1 MGDSMLKKTLKR
13 REFLTAAGAGV
24 LGATWAGRAHGR
36 SPAAARELLVYV
48 GAYTTGKSFG
58 IYLYRLDLADG
69 SLKHLSTNADIANP
83 SYLTIDHARRRLY
96 AINRVEEFEGAPGG
110 AVSSFEIEPNSG
122 ALRFVNRRGSK
133 GLGPCYLSVA
143 GSGRFVFVA
152 NYVGGNVAVLP
163 VLKGGGLGEATQVI
177 QFKGSGPNRPRQ
189 ETSHAHCILLDPA
202 NEHAYSCDLGAD
214 KVMVYD
220 FDQRTGRLTPNAQ
233 LSVSLKPGAGPRHLS
248 FHPNGRMLYVI
259 NELDATVTSFMRDV
273 RRGTLRELE
282 TVATL
287 PTDFK
292 EPNTSADIHVA
303 PGGKFLYC
311 SNRGHDSLTSFRIDP
326 RTGRLKLLGHT
337 PTEGKTPRSFA
348 IDPTGNFLLAAN
360 QNSDT
365 VVTFR
370 IDPQTGTLRPTGH
383 KAEIPAPV
391 CLKLTPPL

>member
-1 MGDSMLKKTLKR
+1 
-13 REFLTAAGAGV
+13 
-24 LGATWAGRAHGR
+24 
-36 SPAAARELLVYV
+36 
-48 GAYTTGKSFG
+48 
-58 IYLYRLDLADG
+58 
-69 SLKHLSTNADIANP
+69 
-83 SYLTIDHARRRLY
+83 
-96 AINRVEEFEGAPGG
+96 
-110 AVSSFEIEPNSG
+110 
-122 ALRFVNRRGSK
+122 
-133 GLGPCYLSVA
+133 
-143 GSGRFVFVA
+143 
-152 NYVGGNVAVLP
+152 
-163 VLKGGGLGEATQVI
+163 
-177 QFKGSGPNRPRQ
+177 
-189 ETSHAHCILLDPA
+189 
-202 NEHAYSCDLGAD
+202 
-214 KVMVYD
+214 
-220 FDQRTGRLTPNAQ
+220 
-233 LSVSLKPGAGPRHLS
+233 
-248 FHPNGRMLYVI
+248 MLYVI

-273 RRGTLRELE
+273 RSGTLRELE

-311 SNRGHDSLTSFRIDP
+311 SNRGHDSLTSFHIDP

-383 KAEIPAPV
+383 KAEIPTPL